1 MKPEQTYLF
10 VVDTNEYSGNFE
22 RELTAYCTGCVG
34 DCGVGDDAAEDFQ
47 LLHSDIGEE
56 IAVIISR
63 EPDDEDGCLRPAT
76 IWPTPGW
83 SNNGNG
89 KHTRV
94 SSPDKVKFP
103 AYMSVG
109 IWFTEV
115 PSSPMITLI
124 KERAEKFFGEY
135 YTRGKVTIA
144 GYRLIKKLT
153 TYTEETV

>member
-1 MKPEQTYLF
+1 MKPEQKYLF
-10 VVDTNEYSGNFE
+10 VVDTDAYSGNFE

-34 DCGVGDDAAEDFQ
+34 DCGVGDDEAEDFQ

-56 IAVIISR
+56 VAVIIHQ
-63 EPDDEDGCLRPAT
+63 ETDEHGCYRPAT

-83 SNNGNG
+83 SNNGLG

-94 SSPDKVKFP
+94 SSSDKIKCP

-109 IWFTEV
+109 MWFTEA
-115 PSSPMITLI
+115 PSSQMVAVI
-124 KERAEKFFGEY
+124 KERAAKFFREY

-144 GYRLIKKLT
+144 GFRLIKKLT
-153 TYTEETV
+153 TYTEEIV